1 MFKCAQVLAQVEL
14 CRNIHSKTLNAC
26 GWGEREGGGRKCA
39 GRGSAQFTRYTTN
52 YCKISESDTNIY
64 LNLNV
69 QVGQIG

>member
-1 MFKCAQVLAQVEL
+1 MWVGRERRGGEEVRRKRECAVYTV
-14 CRNIHSKTLNAC
+14 NTLL
-26 GWGEREGGGRKCA
+26 
-39 GRGSAQFTRYTTN
+39 TN

>member
-1 MFKCAQVLAQVEL
+1 M
-14 CRNIHSKTLNAC
+14 
-26 GWGEREGGGRKCA
+26 GGEREKGGG
-39 GRGSAQFTRYTTN
+39 GSAQEEGVRSLHGTLLTN